1 MADFTKREIKKTFLE
16 LLKEKSLSEI
26 SVRELTEKCGIN
38 RNTFYYHFRDIPA
51 LVEEIVM
58 EQTNALL
65 SAHPDLS
72 SIEECLCAILDLV
85 RDNQMIIRHIY
96 NSLSRAVFE
105 KYLFEVCYALADN
118 YWDHVRVQA
127 KNLSDL
133 PNQQIIL
140 DCYAS
145 ALFGLAMR
153 WLSNGLDDKMARKE
167 VSEIAKLLSRNV
179 ASVV

>member
-1 MADFTKREIKKTFLE
+1 MADFTKQEIKKTFLE

-65 SAHPDLS
+65 SVHPDLS
-72 SIEECLCAILDLV
+72 SIEECLYAILDLV

-105 KYLFEVCYALADN
+105 KYLFEVCYVLAEN
-118 YWDHVRVQA
+118 YWKHVMAQA
-127 KNLSDL
+127 KPANLSDL
-133 PNQQIIL
+133 PNRQVVL

-153 WLSNGLDDKMARKE
+153 WLANGLDDKVARKE
-167 VSEIAKLLSRNV
+167 VPEIAKILSRNI
-179 ASVV
+179 S